1 MVNQFSG
8 PQGDPVWVDGKTVLE
23 HYDLKNQDLR
33 ARYTWYT
40 ADVDMWANVGFLSIF
55 FFLYAVCAWLA
66 LKYVQHG
73 SR

>member
-8 PQGDPVWVDGKTVLE
+8 ARGDPVWINGKTVLE
-23 HYDLKNQDLR
+23 HYNLRNQDMHT
-33 ARYTWYT
+33 RYTWYT
-40 ADVDMWANVGFLSIF
+40 ENVDMWANVGFLSIF

>member
-1 MVNQFSG
+1 M
-8 PQGDPVWVDGKTVLE
+8 WVDGKTVLE

-40 ADVDMWANVGFLSIF
+40 ADVDMWANVGFLCIF
-55 FFLYAVCAWLA
+55 FFLYAVCAGLA